1 MMPIKNLF
9 TQNQV
14 GKFKLLVCCG
24 NVRQVQHVLNKTMLS
39 RTSSLMEMSQS
50 SIGSKVPMEVEF
62 DKKLGVYIKER
73 KQKNEIEIQ
82 VDEGDFGKE
91 ERVLNKKEAN
101 PN

>member
-1 MMPIKNLF
+1 
-9 TQNQV
+9 
-14 GKFKLLVCCG
+14 
-24 NVRQVQHVLNKTMLS
+24 
-39 RTSSLMEMSQS
+39 
-50 SIGSKVPMEVEF
+50 MEVEF

-91 ERVLNKKEAN
+91 EGVLNQKETN